1 MMNLFRFCIV
11 RTYLTIRY
19 FLHWATRTGSFG
31 PEQARYITSSP
42 GLSKGQSLQA
52 ALFRHH
58 VKQYHESSCSVAS
71 VVCVVNVLRERYGCP
86 GPTVTQQA
94 ILDKVRTAHWKE
106 RMGPDGYNG
115 RRGLPLA
122 VLRHVVQDSLVAYG
136 VPFKKVEMIQAA
148 LDPGRA
154 RVGRQIFGHL
164 NTFQLRDN
172 CLIIAHFDQGAF
184 IKELNIP
191 HISPVGGF
199 DPSTG
204 FVTILDVDPDQHLA
218 YDIPFDRFYKGIA
231 TRYAGVFR
239 PFGYDRGGVV
249 IVHLG

>member
-19 FLHWATRTGSFG
+19 FFHWVTRTGSFG
-31 PEQARYITSSP
+31 PGQARSLTSP
-42 GLSKGQSLQA
+42 PELSKGQSLQA

-71 VVCVVNVLRERYGCP
+71 VVCVVNVLRERYGRP

-122 VLRHVVQDSLVAYG
+122 VLRTVVQDSLVAYG
-136 VPFKKVEMIQAA
+136 VPFKEVEMIQGA
-148 LDPGRA
+148 LDSGRN
-154 RVGRQIFGHL
+154 RVRRQIFGHL
-164 NTFQLRDN
+164 KKFQFLDN
-172 CLIIAHFDQGAF
+172 CLIIAHFDQGTF
-184 IKELNIP
+184 IKALNIP

-204 FVTILDVDPDQHLA
+204 FVTILDVDPDQLA

-231 TRYAGVFR
+231 TGYAGVFR

-249 IVHLG
+249 VVHLV

>member
-1 MMNLFRFCIV
+1 MINLFRRYIV

-19 FLHWATRTGSFG
+19 CFHLVTRTGSFG
-31 PEQARYITSSP
+31 PGRARYITSSP
-42 GLSKGQSLQA
+42 GLSKGPPLRT

-58 VKQYHESSCSVAS
+58 VKQFHEASCSVAS
-71 VVCVVNVLRERYGCP
+71 VVCVVNVLRERYRCP
-86 GPTVTQQA
+86 GPPVTQQA
-94 ILDKVRTAHWKE
+94 ILEKVRTAHWKE

-122 VLRHVVQDSLVAYG
+122 VLAEVVRDSLGAYG
-136 VPFKKVEMIQAA
+136 LPFKKVEMIQGA
-148 LDPGRA
+148 PA
-154 RVGRQIFGHL
+154 RGKARTRRQITGHL
-164 NTFQLRDN
+164 NNFQCRDN
-172 CLIIAHFDQGAF
+172 CLIIAHFDQGSF
-184 IKELNIP
+184 VKELNIP

-204 FVTILDVDPDQHLA
+204 FVTILDVDPDQKQA
-218 YDIPFDRFYKGIA
+218 YRIPFNRFYSGIS

-249 IVHLG
+249 VIHLD